1 MSQSE
6 HRTDLAVIGA
16 GPGGYPAAFHAA
28 DLGLRVVLIDREA
41 NPGGVCLYR
50 GCIPSKAILH
60 AAGVLQQ
67 ARDAA
72 ALGIHFGPARLDLDR
87 LREWKTGV
95 VRKLT
100 TGLGGLTRKRGIEY
114 VQGSARFSGSHEVT
128 VETADGPIAVH
139 FEHAIVA
146 TGSAPVHP
154 GLVPD
159 SPLVLDSTNALD
171 LEDIPGRMLVM
182 GGGYIGLELGQAYS
196 VLGTA
201 VSVVE
206 MQASLLPGVEP
217 RLVQPLAQRI
227 ERQFEQVHLGTR
239 VVEISQVGEGLR
251 VTMKNGDGEQIE
263 EVYDRVLVAV
273 GRRPVTSGLG
283 LEATGV
289 TTTDAGFVRVDD
301 QRRTE
306 DPAVFAVGDVAGQ
319 PMLAH
324 KATHEGRVAA
334 EVIHAGRRVYDP
346 RAIPAV
352 IFTDPEIAWC
362 GVTESEA
369 RRQGLNVK
377 VGAFPWAA
385 SGRAATLDREEGL
398 TTVVCDADDGR
409 VLGMGI
415 VGVDAGE
422 LIAEGVLAIEMGAVA
437 EDIALSI
444 HAHPSLSETV
454 MEAAEAAL
462 GRATHF
468 LSRM

>member
-1 MSQSE
+1 
-6 HRTDLAVIGA
+6 
-16 GPGGYPAAFHAA
+16 
-28 DLGLRVVLIDREA
+28 
-41 NPGGVCLYR
+41 
-50 GCIPSKAILH
+50 
-60 AAGVLQQ
+60 
-67 ARDAA
+67 
-72 ALGIHFGPARLDLDR
+72 
-87 LREWKTGV
+87 
-95 VRKLT
+95 
-100 TGLGGLTRKRGIEY
+100 
-114 VQGSARFSGSHEVT
+114 
-128 VETADGPIAVH
+128 
-139 FEHAIVA
+139 
-146 TGSAPVHP
+146 
-154 GLVPD
+154 
-159 SPLVLDSTNALD
+159 
-171 LEDIPGRMLVM
+171 
-182 GGGYIGLELGQAYS
+182 
-196 VLGTA
+196 
-201 VSVVE
+201 
-206 MQASLLPGVEP
+206 
-217 RLVQPLAQRI
+217 
-227 ERQFEQVHLGTR
+227 
-239 VVEISQVGEGLR
+239 
-251 VTMKNGDGEQIE
+251 MKNGDGEQIE